1 MAQDKGRATSVE
13 SREDLGVAEVRQ
25 QHHIWALRLELD
37 GVAIPWN
44 SFIRE
49 FQKGHSSYVAEALE

>member
-1 MAQDKGRATSVE
+1 ME

-44 SFIRE
+44 SFIRV
-49 FQKGHSSYVAEALE
+49 FQTGHSSYVAEALK